1 MMLLGIPLK
10 DLNRDLPLASHAYY
24 RRPEDAIITLEVTMA
39 TWIELIT
46 VLPPELAEKLII
58 VGE

>member
-10 DLNRDLPLASHAYY
+10 TLNQDLPLASHTYY
-24 RRPEDAIITLEVTMA
+24 RRPQDVVITLEVTMA

-46 VLPPELAEKLII
+46 VLPSELAEKLVI
-58 VGE
+58 VGD

>member
-10 DLNRDLPLASHAYY
+10 TLNQDLPLASHTY
-24 RRPEDAIITLEVTMA
+24 RREVQDAVITIEVTMA

-46 VLPPELAEKLII
+46 VLPPELAEKLVI